1 MVEKKDNPSKMEL
14 LKIAKDLVYS
24 EYVAKKNDIH
34 EKWVVESLYLW
45 QTQQVRLAYPEL
57 PSYPTD
63 VDIVNRAK
71 TLSYIIEEDTM
82 SVNNITINNTQNNK
96 EADKKADEVK
106 KESLFDKLLRLITVF
121 GKTTK

>member
-24 EYVAKKNDIH
+24 EYVTKKNDIH

-63 VDIVNRAK
+63 TDIVNRAK

-82 SVNNITINNTQNNK
+82 SVNNITINNTQTNK
-96 EADKKADEVK
+96 EAVKPATEK
-106 KESLFDKLLRLITVF
+106 KESLFDRLLKLLSVF
-121 GKTTK
+121 GKKQ